1 MPVVSCIAPHG
12 SEEVHAPCWTW
23 NARGSGAYDDHAV
36 QLVLALHEP
45 GQDANEITADS
56 AADAA
61 VVHLEDF
68 FFRVKL
74 LLDKRVIDANLSE
87 LRGERVRSGRICG
100 WQRSTGRMRGLWRTS
115 FSITAIFFPCS

>member
-1 MPVVSCIAPHG
+1 MHIAVSG
-12 SEEVHAPCWTW
+12 TRRE
-23 NARGSGAYDDHAV
+23 AYDDHAV

-45 GQDANEITADS
+45 GQDANEVTADS
-56 AADAA
+56 AADAT

-87 LRGERVRSGRICG
+87 LRRGEQGQAQSAASSARQAIARGSGADLVLDHCD
-100 WQRSTGRMRGLWRTS
+100 LL
-115 FSITAIFFPCS
+115 AVLLK